1 MSSNESFEQLL
12 GRLRTGDD
20 EAAASIFERFVN
32 KLADH
37 VRRHLPA
44 ASLVS
49 PGAPPLDQ
57 WGSLWGRLAR
67 IAVCKC
73 AGASRRFT
81 RSNECDSRL
90 DWEFI
95 AREPSSAES
104 AAINDT
110 LDALLK
116 PLSQT
121 HQEILTLALQGYSHL
136 EIALRVCRS
145 SRTVRLAVGQAE
157 IELAKLE
164 SQELEVG
171 SRENLQATFGRVWS
185 AEELRE
191 EFEVIASFPRF
202 TVVRRKSDGVRGR
215 LHSQESPLLYYRFQ
229 PG

>member
-12 GRLRTGDD
+12 GRLREGDD
-20 EAAASIFERFVN
+20 EAAALIFERFVN

-37 VRRHLPA
+37 ARRHLSA
-44 ASLVS
+44 ASPVS

-73 AGASRRFT
+73 GRASRRFT
-81 RSNECDSRL
+81 RSNERDSRL

-95 AREPSSAES
+95 AREPSPAES

-116 PLSQT
+116 PLSQA
-121 HQEILTLALQGYSHL
+121 HREIVTLALQGNSHM
-136 EIALRVCRS
+136 EIALRVRCS
-145 SRTVRLAVGQAE
+145 SRTVRLVVGQAE
-157 IELAKLE
+157 IELAKLD
-164 SQELEVG
+164 SPELEVG
-171 SRENLQATFGRVWS
+171 SRENLQATFGRVWN

-191 EFEVIASFPRF
+191 EFEVITSFPRCTF
-202 TVVRRKSDGVRGR
+202 VRRKSDGVRGSV
-215 LHSQESPLLYYRFQ
+215 HSQESPCLYYRFQ
-229 PG
+229 PE